1 MTKKYLTPGIH
12 DEEFIRGEVPMTKEE
27 IRMIALCKLK
37 LCADSCLL
45 DIGSGTGSIAVE
57 AARLSDKIKVFAVE
71 INPTAV
77 ELIKQNCEKFAAANV
92 TVLHASAPEGLDI
105 PVPATHAFIGGTN
118 GNLREILQVL
128 YKQNPEM
135 RVVITAVSLETIS
148 ELQAVLSDFAVTDDE
163 IVQVSVAK
171 AKKAGNH
178 HLLFANNPVFVFS
191 FTFKKL

>member
-1 MTKKYLTPGIH
+1 MTKKFLTPGIH

-71 INPTAV
+71 TNPAAV
-77 ELIKQNCEKFAAANV
+77 KLIKQNCEKFATANV
-92 TVLHASAPEGLDI
+92 TVIHASAPEGLDI
-105 PVPATHAFIGGTN
+105 PVPVTHAFIGGTN
-118 GNLREILQVL
+118 GKLREILQAL

-148 ELQAVLSDFAVTDDE
+148 EVQTVLSDFAVTDDE
-163 IVQVSVAK
+163 IVQVSVSK

-178 HLLFANNPVFVFS
+178 HLLLANNPVFVFS